1 MRRAWPIL
9 LAVVVAGCHEPVKR
23 VQHDTPFPASI
34 ALLPMNNF
42 ANNVRGP
49 HLIRKLVEMRLI
61 GAGFDSMDLREI
73 DRRLDGIGIT
83 DGGQLGA
90 VQPQK
95 LGEVLGVQ
103 GLLYGEVLQFGYTNL
118 GVFNK
123 RVVEVHLVL
132 VETATGRKLWEAT
145 RKETTS
151 KVGLNADTIKE
162 NLVTGLVEKYAE
174 TILKNPLRPEAETVV
189 QSLMRDLNR
198 TKRSW

>member
-1 MRRAWPIL
+1 M
-9 LAVVVAGCHEPVKR
+9 VAGAFAACTLILFGFVYWQTASYLTANFDR
-23 VQHDTPFPASI
+23 VI
-34 ALLPMNNF
+34 A
-42 ANNVRGP
+42 
-49 HLIRKLVEMRLI
+49 
-61 GAGFDSMDLREI
+61 GAARAIAAEAP

-103 GLLYGEVLQFGYTNL
+103 ALLYGELLQFGYTNL

-132 VETATGRKLWEAT
+132 VEAATGRKLWEGT
-145 RKETTS
+145 KKETTS
-151 KVGLNADTIKE
+151 KVGLNADAIKE

-174 TILKNPLRPEAETVV
+174 TLLRNPLRPEAETVV
-189 QSLMRDLNR
+189 QSLMRSLNQ
-198 TKRSW
+198 TKRNW